1 MKTAYFVRKPRTLY
15 DLRQPHLV
23 EQEQAFEVVAEIVLS
38 AIDYENFSLD
48 MVADRQFIED
58 NASKTAAGSIMKCIF
73 AHGRGKHE
81 GILVVADAPEN
92 PAFVSYA
99 AYIAE

>member
-23 EQEQAFEVVAEIVLS
+23 EQEQVFEVVAEIVLS

-48 MVADRQFIED
+48 MVADSQFIE
-58 NASKTAAGSIMKCIF
+58 
-73 AHGRGKHE
+73 
-81 GILVVADAPEN
+81 
-92 PAFVSYA
+92 
-99 AYIAE
+99 